1 MYFQIMHSKTPRK
14 GFNVKTSVK
23 ERFDAT
29 PWAGETKKYDFIK
42 EGVITLAVVT
52 VLTIVLSLFM
62 GSPDEPPLTF
72 KGWATSNSDNF
83 YTTTVSELART
94 SGTAT
99 YGGPYNTGGDGLNIG
114 PLWLQKAAGVTHP
127 IDSVKDF
134 VIDPLTKQ
142 VSPAEVSS
150 ALLLWNSADSEQQSK
165 WAIAYDD
172 ALVKVEGKISDVG
185 NGDFGPVPALAKGL
199 TDLAKSGA
207 LDAALLSQGG
217 FFQTDNTKQILFFGD
232 GAYLDDAGTAANLQ
246 GGTWGMMNE
255 TGRYPGQAW
264 LWLYSLWYQI
274 PPFNNE
280 ESRPIGANADAYI
293 MILMGGLSLAL
304 ILIPFI
310 PGIKTLPMRIPIHRG
325 IWSSYYKSQ
334 GIRRLK
340 KY

>member
-1 MYFQIMHSKTPRK
+1 MK
-14 GFNVKTSVK
+14 NSVK
-23 ERFDAT
+23 EHFDAA
-29 PWAGETKKYDFIK
+29 PWAGKTKKYDFVK
-42 EGVITLAVVT
+42 EGVIALAVVT
-52 VLTIVLSLFM
+52 ALTLVLALLM

-72 KGWATSNSDNF
+72 KGWATSNADNF
-83 YTTTVSELART
+83 YTTAVSELAGK

-99 YGGPYNTGGDGLNIG
+99 DGGPYNKGGDGLNIG

-134 VIDPLTKQ
+134 VIDPLTNQ
-142 VSPAEVSS
+142 VSPLEVSA
-150 ALLLWNSADSEQQSK
+150 ALSTWNGASADLQAK
-165 WAIAYDD
+165 WATAYDE
-172 ALVKVEGKISDVG
+172 ALAAVEGKITDAAP
-185 NGDFGPVPALAKGL
+185 GDYGPVPALAKGL
-199 TDLAKSGA
+199 TNLAKSGA

-264 LWLYSLWYQI
+264 LWLYSFWYQI

-280 ESRPIGANADAYI
+280 ESKPIGANADAYI
-293 MILMGGLSLAL
+293 MILMGALSLAL
-304 ILIPFI
+304 ILIPFL

-325 IWSSYYKSQ
+325 IWSSYYKTQ
-334 GIRRLK
+334 GIRRVSQHRK
-340 KY
+340 D

>member
-1 MYFQIMHSKTPRK
+1 M
-14 GFNVKTSVK
+14 KTSVK
-23 ERFDAT
+23 EHFDAA
-29 PWAGETKKYDFIK
+29 PWAGKTKKYDFVK
-42 EGVITLAVVT
+42 EGVIALAVVT
-52 VLTIVLSLFM
+52 ALTLVLSLLM

-72 KGWATSNSDNF
+72 KGWATSNADNF
-83 YTTTVSELART
+83 YITAVSELAGT

-99 YGGPYNTGGDGLNIG
+99 YGGPYNKGGDGLNIG

-134 VIDPLTKQ
+134 VIDPLTNQ
-142 VSPAEVSS
+142 VSPIEVSA
-150 ALLLWNSADSEQQSK
+150 ALSTWNAASADQQTK
-165 WAIAYDD
+165 WATAYDE
-172 ALVKVEGKISDVG
+172 ALVAVEGKITDAAVG
-185 NGDFGPVPALAKGL
+185 DYGPVPALAKGL

-264 LWLYSLWYQI
+264 LWLYSFWYQI

-280 ESRPIGANADAYI
+280 ESKPIGANADAYI
-293 MILMGGLSLAL
+293 MILMGALSLAL
-304 ILIPFI
+304 ILIPFL

-325 IWSSYYKSQ
+325 IWSSYYKTQ
-334 GIRRLK
+334 GIRRVSQHRK
-340 KY
+340 D

>member
-1 MYFQIMHSKTPRK
+1 MK
-14 GFNVKTSVK
+14 NSVK
-23 ERFDAT
+23 EHFDAA
-29 PWAGETKKYDFIK
+29 PWAGKTKKYDFVK
-42 EGVITLAVVT
+42 EGVIALAVVT
-52 VLTIVLSLFM
+52 ALTLVLALLM

-72 KGWATSNSDNF
+72 KGWATSNADNF
-83 YTTTVSELART
+83 YTTAVSELAGT

-99 YGGPYNTGGDGLNIG
+99 YGGPYNKGGDGLNIG

-134 VIDPLTKQ
+134 VIDPLTNQ
-142 VSPAEVSS
+142 VSPVEVSA
-150 ALLLWNSADSEQQSK
+150 ALSTWNGASADQQTK
-165 WAIAYDD
+165 WATAYDE
-172 ALVKVEGKISDVG
+172 ALVAVEGKITDAAVG
-185 NGDFGPVPALAKGL
+185 DYGPVPALAKGL

-264 LWLYSLWYQI
+264 LWLYSFWYQI

-280 ESRPIGANADAYI
+280 ESKPIGANADAYI
-293 MILMGGLSLAL
+293 MILMGALSLAL
-304 ILIPFI
+304 ILIPFL

-325 IWSSYYKSQ
+325 IWSSYYKTQ
-334 GIRRLK
+334 GIRRVK
-340 KY
+340 QHRKD